1 MIDQFEQYL
10 IDVVPF
16 FIGIIS
22 SFIILSRMK
31 LFCSSG
37 KFFKTVDDVDEGEG
51 SSCVEIGGVAIFPI
65 LLTCLCASLGL
76 PKWLGYDDVSAAA
89 VERSGL
95 RIMQVIS
102 GCALLYIV
110 GLKNDIH
117 GTAIKVKLLAL
128 FLTACLFPVSR
139 LWIMDLQGLFGI
151 YELPVWIGMP
161 ITVCLV
167 MYITEAIVILDD
179 IDGIGAGYV
188 AIIGTIF
195 LGFCI
200 AFNFTLGALV
210 SSALLGVA
218 VPYSI
223 LKLFFKGWQK
233 TLLGNAGSYTLGYFV
248 SYLTLSLI
256 QQSGEF
262 MPEGMLMIVVGI
274 TFIPF
279 VDVIRI
285 IRNRVREGRAMLTP
299 DRNQMQ
305 HRLIRAGIN
314 ISLTPICIILIVIIF
329 AFINTF
335 WVLKGYNLTI
345 LAGIDLALW
354 TALQFSISY
363 AINKHENHLNFHK
376 WNMEYGRDAWE
387 ANVPVEVIKRKQKVF
402 GTMGLPKDVILGEET
417 DFIPDGMNSFERNV
431 KRLVD
436 MNISAIMLVLT
447 SPLFLLSYML
457 IKLDDGGPAIYRQV
471 RIGRF
476 GRPFYIYKFRSM
488 RLDAEKFGPA
498 LSHAGG
504 DDDPRLT
511 RVGKFLRA
519 HHLDELP
526 QLWNVFCGDMAF
538 IGYRPE
544 RKFFIDQIM
553 EHDPRY
559 SFLYQIRPGVT
570 SYATLYN
577 GYTDTMEKMLRRLN
591 YDLYYLEHRSFWF
604 DIKTLWLTFVSIIFG
619 KKF

>member
-1 MIDQFEQYL
+1 MIRPYIIVD
-10 IDVVPF
+10 IIPF
-16 FIGIIS
+16 FIGFVFSIII
-22 SFIILSRMK
+22 FSRMK
-31 LFCSSG
+31 LFSSSG
-37 KFFKTVDDVDEGEG
+37 RFFRTVDDVDEGNG
-51 SSCVEIGGVAIFPI
+51 CSLVEIGGIAIFPI
-65 LLTCLCASLGL
+65 LLACLCASLGL
-76 PKWLGYDDVSAAA
+76 PKWLGYDALSALE

-117 GTAIKVKLLAL
+117 GTAIKVKLLAM
-128 FLTACLFPVSR
+128 FFAACLFPLSH

-151 YELPVWIGMP
+151 HELPAWIGMP
-161 ITVCLV
+161 LTVGLI
-167 MYITEAIVILDD
+167 MYVTEAIVILDD
-179 IDGIGAGYV
+179 IDGIGVGFV
-188 AIIGTIF
+188 SIIGSIF
-195 LGFCI
+195 LGFCL

-218 VPYSI
+218 IPYSL
-223 LKLFFKGWQK
+223 LKLFFKGWKK
-233 TLLGNAGSYTLGYFV
+233 TLVGNAGSYALGYFV

-256 QQSGEF
+256 QQSGQF

-274 TFIPF
+274 TLIPF

-285 IRNRVREGRAMLTP
+285 LRNRVREGRAMLTP

-305 HRLIRAGIN
+305 HRLIRTGLRP
-314 ISLTPICIILIVIIF
+314 SFTPVCIILIVILF

-335 WVLKGYNLTI
+335 WVLASYNLTI
-345 LAGIDLALW
+345 LVMIDLALW
-354 TALQFSISY
+354 SGLQFGIGY
-363 AINKHENHLNFHK
+363 AIQKHEDKMDFHK
-376 WNMEYGRDAWE
+376 WNMAYGREAWT
-387 ANVPVEVIKRKQKVF
+387 ASVPVEVIKRKQQVF
-402 GTMGLPKDVILGEET
+402 GTLGLPKDVILGEET
-417 DFIPDGMNSFERNV
+417 DFIPDGMNSFERNT
-431 KRLVD
+431 KRLFD
-436 MNISAIMLVLT
+436 MITSGIMLIIT
-447 SPLFLLSYML
+447 SPLFLLSYVL
-457 IKLDDGGPAIYRQV
+457 IKMDDGGPAIYRQE
-471 RIGRF
+471 RLGRF

-511 RVGKFLRA
+511 KVGKFLRA

-604 DIKTLWLTFVSIIFG
+604 DIKTLWLTFVSIVFG